1 MPDPAPPRKARIS
14 RKALARV
21 AVQIAVR
28 VAVRVGTRIAGA
40 EVRGGV
46 GSAARVLVLAEN
58 PRAVRRTVNP
68 NRDRDEP
75 EMLAMQAMVKVL
87 KVLKVLCQHRSE
99 THVNLPV

>member
-1 MPDPAPPRKARIS
+1 
-14 RKALARV
+14 
-21 AVQIAVR
+21 
-28 VAVRVGTRIAGA
+28 
-40 EVRGGV
+40 
-46 GSAARVLVLAEN
+46 LAEN

-87 KVLKVLCQHRSE
+87 KVLCQHRSE

>member
-1 MPDPAPPRKARIS
+1 MPDPAPSRKARIS
-14 RKALARV
+14 RKALVWVAVAV
-21 AVQIAVR
+21 AVQVGI
-28 VAVRVGTRIAGA
+28 RVGTRIAGA

-46 GSAARVLVLAEN
+46 GSAARVPVLAEN

-87 KVLKVLCQHRSE
+87 KVLCQHRSE

>member
-1 MPDPAPPRKARIS
+1 MPDPALPRKARIS

-28 VAVRVGTRIAGA
+28 VAVRVTVRVGTRIAGA

-46 GSAARVLVLAEN
+46 GSAARVPVLAEN

-68 NRDRDEP
+68 NRDRDGP
-75 EMLAMQAMVKVL
+75 EVLAM
-87 KVLKVLCQHRSE
+87 LKVLCQHRSE

>member
-1 MPDPAPPRKARIS
+1 
-14 RKALARV
+14 
-21 AVQIAVR
+21 
-28 VAVRVGTRIAGA
+28 
-40 EVRGGV
+40 
-46 GSAARVLVLAEN
+46 LAEN

-68 NRDRDEP
+68 NRDRDEL